1 MKFTHWRMGPL
12 LMKVNQMT
20 SKLVLITGALVILA
34 GCALLPKEEEALK
47 PPLVKPVKEN
57 FELYEAK
64 KGSITRKVSAMA
76 TLRSSQTT
84 NYFFKESGHRLAGL
98 RVKSG
103 DIVKQGDV
111 LAELEQGDLATKI
124 ALQKL
129 NVEKAEIAYRQ
140 VKMTVS
146 STDQELSLR
155 LKAIDVEAAQ
165 LQLTNLQTEL
175 AKTKL
180 TAENGGIVTFVSD
193 AQQGN
198 IVDAYSTL
206 VVVSDPSKV
215 QLVYEASDSGAITG
229 IEVGMKAEVKF
240 GSKGDA
246 VPGKVLQTPSSAP
259 RTDNKQQ
266 MERNAKTIIVGIP
279 EGTVGA
285 EIGAS
290 GDMTIIVEKREN
302 VLIIPRTGLRSYLGR
317 DYVQVLNGE
326 SRKEVDV
333 EKGLVTA
340 TEVEIRTGLTEGQNV
355 ILNN

>member
-1 MKFTHWRMGPL
+1 L
-12 LMKVNQMT
+12 SMKVNHIA
-20 SKLVLITGALVILA
+20 SRLVLVTGALFILA
-34 GCALLPKEEEALK
+34 GCSLLPKEEEALK

-57 FELYEAK
+57 FELYAVK
-64 KGSITRKVSAMA
+64 KSSITRKVSALA

-103 DIVKQGDV
+103 EVVKQGDV
-111 LAELEQGDLATKI
+111 LAELEQGDLETRI

-129 NVEKAEIAYRQ
+129 NLEKAQIAGLQ
-140 VKMTVS
+140 AKMAS
-146 STDQELSLR
+146 PDQELTIR

-165 LQLTNLQTEL
+165 LQLTNLQGEL
-175 AKTKL
+175 AKTKIV
-180 TAENGGIVTFVSD
+180 AESGGVVTYVSD

-206 VVVSDPSKV
+206 VVVSDPTKL
-215 QLVYEASDSGAITG
+215 QLFYESSDSQAISG
-229 IEVGMKAEVKF
+229 IEVGMSVDVKF
-240 GSKGDA
+240 GSNESV
-246 VPGKVLQTPSSAP
+246 VPGKVVQTPVSAP

-266 MERNAKTIIVGIP
+266 AERNGKTVIVGIP
-279 EGTVGA
+279 EGTPGA

-290 GDMTIIVEKREN
+290 GDMTITVEKRDN
-302 VLIIPRTGLRSYLGR
+302 VLVIPRTGLRSYLGR
-317 DYVQVLNGE
+317 DYVQVLDGE

-340 TEVEIRTGLTEGQNV
+340 TEVEIRTGLTEGQNI

>member
-1 MKFTHWRMGPL
+1 MS
-12 LMKVNQMT
+12 MKVNKIA
-20 SKLVLITGALVILA
+20 SRLVLLAGALFILA
-34 GCALLPKEEEALK
+34 GCSLLPKEEEALK

-57 FELYEAK
+57 FELYEVK

-76 TLRSSQTT
+76 TLRSSKTT

-111 LAELEQGDLATKI
+111 LAELEQGDLETKI

-129 NVEKAEIAYRQ
+129 NLEKAQIAYTQ
-140 VKMTVS
+140 VRMTS
-146 STDQELSLR
+146 SSSDQELSIR

-165 LQLTNLQTEL
+165 LQLANLQAEL

-180 TAENGGIVTFVSD
+180 TAEAGGIVTYVTD

-198 IVDAYSTL
+198 MVDAYSTL
-206 VVVSDPSKV
+206 VVVSDPSKL
-215 QLVYEASDSGAITG
+215 QLFYEAPDSGTLTG
-229 IEVGMKAEVKF
+229 IEVGMNVEVKF
-240 GSKGDA
+240 GSNGSV

-259 RTDNKQQ
+259 RTDNKQIA
-266 MERNAKTIIVGIP
+266 ERNAKTIMVGIP
-279 EGTVGA
+279 EGTAGA

-290 GDMTIIVEKREN
+290 GDMTIIVEKRDN
-302 VLIIPRTGLRSYLGR
+302 ILIIPRTGLRSYLGR

-333 EKGLVTA
+333 EKGLVSA